1 MRSAAA
7 ARRPPSRRA
16 RARLATVLSAAGA
29 LLLAVTFVW
38 QSASAGFTDSTT
50 ALRAGTTTGTVV
62 LADDD
67 KEAKLF
73 SSTGLTP
80 GQSAGTRCIAV
91 TSTGTAPADVRL
103 YATGASTSQAL
114 SSWLD
119 VTVQIGT
126 GGAYAGCSGFKPSA
140 VVFSGRLATFP
151 ADSWSAGKASWTTTG
166 GTETR
171 TYQVTVGL
179 AAGAPKSVQ
188 GGSAAATFVWEAQSR
203 ARS

>member
-1 MRSAAA
+1 MRSAT
-7 ARRPPSRRA
+7 ARRPRTRRA
-16 RARLATVLSAAGA
+16 RTRSATVLAATGA
-29 LLLAVTFVW
+29 LVLAVAFVW

-50 ALRAGTTTGTVV
+50 AVRPAVATGTVV

-67 KEAKLF
+67 KEGKLF
-73 SSTGLTP
+73 SFTGLTP

-103 YATGASTSQAL
+103 YATGASTSLGL

-126 GGAYAGCSGFKPSA
+126 GGAYAGCSGFKAAA
-140 VVFSGRLATFP
+140 VVYSGRLASFP
-151 ADSWSAGKASWTTTG
+151 ANSWSAGKASWNTNG
-166 GTETR
+166 GADTR

-179 AAGAPKSVQ
+179 AADAPKSVQ
-188 GGSAAATFVWEAQSR
+188 GGSAGATFVWEAQSR